1 MSVFKAAATEH
12 QDSVSLFPMEQWDT
26 HDRNTQTHVMGG
38 EMWCGEKN
46 AGGVEMVYLF
56 YVESSG
62 QSLLLGNFKSN
73 KHEST

>member
-1 MSVFKAAATEH
+1 
-12 QDSVSLFPMEQWDT
+12 
-26 HDRNTQTHVMGG
+26 MGG

-46 AGGVEMVYLF
+46 AGGVETVYLF

-62 QSLLLGNFKSN
+62 QSLLLGNLKSN